1 MNNNKN
7 HFLSVLLGLIII
19 SFVILSFFLIYHWGE
34 KTYLAIYKKKIR
46 IEYFHGRLVSE
57 VQRMNTIINAAQSSP
72 IDLASILEFHSTT
85 EQEMKILLQS
95 ILFNNEELYGCA
107 VAFEPYIYNKDSLYF
122 STYAYRNM
130 DSLDFISLNGTAYD
144 YFYKDW
150 YLIPKTVNKPVWSE
164 PYFDEDRGNQLMST
178 YSVPFYKL
186 SRNQEKFAG
195 VVTIDVSIE
204 WLADAVASV
213 GRILQSKAAMISEN
227 GTILAAPNR
236 DLIFNET
243 IFTIS
248 EQRKLPVLRE
258 IGRELQQG
266 KSGFKK
272 GIEGEDTW
280 YIFYA
285 VIPTNRWGMILF
297 VSEEELLGSGKSIIE
312 LL

>member
-7 HFLSVLLGLIII
+7 IFFKLFLGLIII
-19 SFVILSFFLIYHWGE
+19 LFIILSFFQIYQWGE
-34 KTYLAIYKKKIR
+34 KTYMAMYKKKMR
-46 IEYFHGRLVSE
+46 IDYFHSRLVSE
-57 VQRMNTIINAAQSSP
+57 VRRMNTIIKAAQSSP
-72 IDLASILEFHSTT
+72 IDLASILEFHSTS
-85 EQEMKILLQS
+85 EQEIKILLQS
-95 ILFNNEELYGCA
+95 IMFNNEELYGCA
-107 VAFEPYIYNKDSLYF
+107 VAFEPYIYSKDSLYY
-122 STYAYRNM
+122 SIYACRDM
-130 DSLDFISLNGTAYD
+130 DSLNFTSLNGPVYD

-164 PYFDEDRGNQLMST
+164 PYFDAGGGNKLMST
-178 YSVPFYKL
+178 YSVPFYKY
-186 SRNQEKFAG
+186 SPNQEKFAG

-213 GRILQSKAAMISEN
+213 GRILQSKAALISEN

-243 IFTIS
+243 IFTIA
-248 EQRKLPVLRE
+248 EQRNLPVLRE
-258 IGRELQQG
+258 IGREMQQG
-266 KSGFKK
+266 KSGFKQ
-272 GIEGEDTW
+272 GIEGNEMW

-297 VSEEELLGSGKSIIE
+297 VSEEELIRGEKSIKE